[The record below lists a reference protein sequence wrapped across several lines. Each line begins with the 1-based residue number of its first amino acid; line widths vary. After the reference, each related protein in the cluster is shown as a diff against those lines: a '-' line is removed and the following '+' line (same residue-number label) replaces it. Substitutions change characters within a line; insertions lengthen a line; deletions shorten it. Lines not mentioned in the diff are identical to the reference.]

1 MGLRT
6 RLFIWVGTLFLIA
19 SLASYFLE
27 QRVTKTNLYKA
38 EAHIK
43 GEIEQLNEDTR
54 RYIEVFLR
62 NALAEQEAE
71 INVLLDKI
79 AENATLVQGF
89 QPTTYNLQHQ
99 TWLSSALVSVVNK
112 WVDFIQN
119 TNEGQ
124 LGSLIAIN
132 ADKVELA
139 MRFPVNDNVALVAVK
154 KKDKEQFEGPYV
166 GIRLQYNRFLLDED
180 VESATQADQIRSR
193 YALFSMDQ
201 ILKLDLGNANIAN
214 LQKRLGGNL
223 AFSFLISQ
231 EAAEQYIEE
240 FTSNMKFAQNYL
252 QTHSRDLPPPT
263 DPSALNAWVQ
273 AHLQSQGQINAPT
286 ERSLELE
293 RERKLYGQPI
303 NKDISQ
309 QILRLL
315 DRYDQID
322 MIWGLST
329 LTATGIFGFSP
340 FDALAPIGC
349 SRFTNIESAG
359 KAIYSHEVFVNQ
371 PLFHE
376 PACDSDIFPTNM
388 NVCLNPQMEVI
399 DLDQMRRTFF
409 SNSMEFKSGS
419 GQNQRI
425 GFLTLGVDAARI
437 LRQLSMATH
446 EIAVLV
452 SNGRVVSVYNAD
464 GVENTTELW
473 QRLPI
478 ENMMP
483 KKSGTLEVGGKDYYF
498 LHMTPFEE
506 MDFHF
511 FIFNPKDIEFA
522 LVDTL
527 EQNASDLIDH
537 ISMQMRIASV
547 IGLALVLIFLS
558 NIAKRITKPIVK
570 LAEAAELVCQGK
582 FEDAHLPE
590 LKTNR
595 KDEVCTLYRTF
606 CKMVGD
612 LRDKEKVRGV
622 LNKVV
627 SPEIADEILKG
638 NVHLGGEERTV
649 TVLFA
654 DIRHFTSLTEK
665 MPPGEVIELLNT
677 CMTKISHAIDQ
688 FGGVIDKYVGDEVMA
703 LFGAPVAKEDSSLKA
718 VQSGLAIIDT
728 LNEWNIERKTAG
740 KPTIEMG
747 IGIHTGI
754 VLAGNMGAENRLNYT
769 VLGSNVNLSS
779 RLCSAAHPMQI
790 LISSDT
796 LKSPMVADTVKTE
809 QVTDVSLKG
818 FSRSIDV
825 FAVKGYQHP
834 SVKP

>member
-6 RLFIWVGTLFLIA
+6 RLFIWVGTLFIIA
-19 SLASYFLE
+19 SLVSYFLE
-27 QRVTKTNLYKA
+27 QRVTRTNLYQA

-43 GEIEQLNEDTR
+43 AEIEQLNEDTR

-89 QPTTYNLQHQ
+89 EPTAYNLQRK

-124 LGSLIAIN
+124 LGSLIAIDAN
-132 ADKVELA
+132 KVELA
-139 MRFPVNDNVALVAVK
+139 MRFPIDENVALIVVK
-154 KKDKEQFEGPYV
+154 KKGQEQFEGPYI
-166 GIRLQYNRFLLDED
+166 GIRLQYNRFLLNED
-180 VESATQADQIRSR
+180 LGAQNQANHIRSR
-193 YALFSMDQ
+193 YALFTTDQ
-201 ILKLDLGNANIAN
+201 ILKLNFSSDNIGEF
-214 LQKRLGGNL
+214 QKRLGSDVS
-223 AFSFLISQ
+223 FSFLLSKESAQ
-231 EAAEQYIEE
+231 AYVEAFVA
-240 FTSNMKFAQNYL
+240 NMKSAQEYL
-252 QTHSRDLPPPT
+252 QTHSRDLPAPS
-263 DPSALNAWVQ
+263 DPSALDVWVQ
-273 AHLQSQGQINAPT
+273 AHLKSEGQPYAPT
-286 ERSLELE
+286 ELSLELE
-293 RERKLYGQPI
+293 REKQIYSHPI
-303 NKDISQ
+303 NKEISQ
-309 QILRLL
+309 QILHLL
-315 DRYDQID
+315 NRYDQID

-329 LTATGIFGFSP
+329 LTATGVFGFSP
-340 FDALAPIGC
+340 FSTSAPVGC
-349 SRFTNIESAG
+349 SRFTNADSAG
-359 KAIYSHEVFVNQ
+359 KAIYSSDVFSSN

-376 PACDSDIFPTNM
+376 PACGSDIFPTNM
-388 NVCLNPQMEVI
+388 NVCLSPQMEVI
-399 DLDQMRRTFF
+399 DLDQMGRTFF
-409 SNSMEFKSGS
+409 SNSMEFSSGN
-419 GQNQRI
+419 GQNQRT
-425 GFLTLGVDAARI
+425 GFLTLGIDAARI

-446 EIAVLV
+446 ETAVLV
-452 SNGRVVSVYNAD
+452 SSGRVVSVYNPD
-464 GVENTTELW
+464 GVENTADFW

-483 KKSGTLEVGGKDYYF
+483 KKSGTLEIDGKEYYF

-511 FIFNPKDIEFA
+511 FIFNPKDVEFA

-527 EQNASDLIDH
+527 EKNASDLIDH
-537 ISMQMRIASV
+537 ISFQMRIASV
-547 IGLALVLIFLS
+547 IGLVLVLIFLS

-570 LAEAAELVCQGK
+570 LAEAAELVCEGK
-582 FEDAHLPE
+582 FEDAHLPD
-590 LKTNR
+590 LNTNR

-606 CKMVGD
+606 CKMVSD

-654 DIRHFTSLTEK
+654 DIRDFTKLTEK

-677 CMTKISHAIDQ
+677 CMTKISGAIDQ

-718 VQSGLAIIDT
+718 VQSGLCIIDT
-728 LNEWNIERKTAG
+728 LNEWNIERKKEG
-740 KPTIEMG
+740 KPSIEMG
-747 IGIHTGI
+747 IGIHTGR

-779 RLCSAAHPMQI
+779 RLCSAASPMQI
-790 LISSDT
+790 LISADT

-809 QVTDVSLKG
+809 QVTDVHLKG
-818 FSRSIDV
+818 FTEAIDV